1 MKTSMKLLATAGLVL
16 LVFSINGFAQG
27 ERRNCTRSINARQ
40 QRQQQRVLNGIRSDD
55 LTSREIARL
64 ETQQARI
71 AAAEARARTSGGD
84 FTVRERARIQD
95 RLNRSSWNIYRQRH
109 DQQDRVQ

>member
-1 MKTSMKLLATAGLVL
+1 MNTSMKLLATAGLVL

-64 ETQQARI
+64 ETRVSELRNK
-71 AAAEARARTSGGD
+71 AAK
-84 FTVRERARIQD
+84 
-95 RLNRSSWNIYRQRH
+95 
-109 DQQDRVQ
+109 